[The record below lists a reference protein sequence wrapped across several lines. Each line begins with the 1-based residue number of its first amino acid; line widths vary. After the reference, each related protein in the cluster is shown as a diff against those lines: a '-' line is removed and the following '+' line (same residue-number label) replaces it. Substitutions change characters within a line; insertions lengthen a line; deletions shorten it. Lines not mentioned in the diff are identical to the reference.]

1 MLKMNKNL
9 LSNRVKNMP
18 ESATLKMAQ
27 MARDLKSR
35 GVDIV
40 DMSLGEPDF
49 DTPADIKERA
59 KIALDEGYTKYTPV
73 PGLPVLR
80 EAVIHKLKR
89 DNNLDYNMDQIVVTN
104 GAKQAIANIC
114 LALLNPGDEVVL
126 FTPYWVSYDSIIK
139 IAEGVPVIVS
149 AGIEQDFKILPEQ
162 LEAAITPKTKLVL
175 FSSPSNPTGSVYSS
189 KELEELAKVLKKYP
203 DIHIISD
210 EIYEYINFGKGHASI
225 AAFDYLK
232 DRVIIVNGMSKGFA
246 MTGWRIGYMAANAEI
261 AKSCVKIQG
270 QFTSGANS
278 FGQVAAA
285 YALNHGIYNEMV
297 DKFNERRKVFIKLLK
312 EIPGFKV
319 NEPTGAFYLFP
330 DISYYF
336 GKSNGKITIN
346 SSIDFSEHLLNDAHV
361 ATVAGTPFGAPEC
374 LRFSYATSM
383 ENIIEAT
390 KRVKEFAKGFEQ

>member
-1 MLKMNKNL
+1 MLKMDKNL
-9 LSNRVKNMP
+9 LSYRVKNMP

-27 MARDLKSR
+27 MARDLKSQ

-49 DTPADIKERA
+49 DTPDDIKEAA
-59 KIALDEGYTKYTPV
+59 KKALDDGYTKYTPV
-73 PGLPVLR
+73 PGLPLLR
-80 EAVIHKLKR
+80 KAIVNKLKR
-89 DNNLDYNMDQIVVTN
+89 DNNLDYNIDQIVVTN

-149 AGIEQDFKILPEQ
+149 AGIDQDFKIKPEQ
-162 LEAAITPKTKLVL
+162 LEAAITDKTKLVL
-175 FSSPSNPTGSVYSS
+175 FSSPSNPTGSVYTH
-189 KELEELAKVLKKYP
+189 EELGKLAEVLKKYP
-203 DIHIISD
+203 NVHIISD
-210 EIYEYINFGKGHASI
+210 EIYEYINFGSGHASI
-225 AAFDYLK
+225 ASFDYLK

-246 MTGWRIGYMAANAEI
+246 MTGWRIGYMAADADI
-261 AKSCVKIQG
+261 AKSCMKIQG

-285 YALNHGIYNEMV
+285 YALDHGIYKEMV
-297 DKFNERRKVFIKLLK
+297 DEFNERRKVFLKLLK
-312 EIPGFKV
+312 EVPGFKV

-346 SSIDFSEHLLNDAHV
+346 NSIEFSEYLLQEAHV

-383 ENIIEAT
+383 ENIVEAA
-390 KRVKEFAKGFEQ
+390 KRIKEFVKGFE

>member
-27 MARDLKSR
+27 MARDLR
-35 GVDIV
+35 NQGVNIV

-49 DTPADIKERA
+49 DTPNDIKNAA
-59 KIALDEGYTKYTPV
+59 KKALDAGYTKYTPV
-73 PGLPVLR
+73 PGLPLLR
-80 EAVIHKLKR
+80 QAIVNKLKR
-89 DNNLDYNMDQIVVTN
+89 DNHLEYNIDQIVVTN

-114 LALLNPGDEVVL
+114 LAMLNPGDEVIL

-139 IAEGVPVIVS
+139 IADGVPIMVS
-149 AGIEQDFKILPEQ
+149 AGIDRDFKISSEQ
-162 LEAAITPKTKLVL
+162 LESAITDKTKLVL
-175 FSSPSNPTGSVYSS
+175 FSSPSNPTGSVYSYE
-189 KELEELAKVLKKYP
+189 ELEQLAKVLKKYP
-203 DIHIISD
+203 NIYIISD
-210 EIYEYINFGKGHASI
+210 EIYEYINFGFGHSSI
-225 AAFDYLK
+225 ASFDYLK

-246 MTGWRIGYMAANAEI
+246 MTGWRIGYMAADTDV
-261 AKSCVKIQG
+261 AKSCMKIQG

-285 YALNHGIYNEMV
+285 YALNHGIYRDMV
-297 DKFNERRKVFIKLLK
+297 DEFNKRRKVFIKLLK

-319 NEPTGAFYLFP
+319 NEPMGAFYLFP

-336 GKSNGKITIN
+336 GKSKGKISIN
-346 SSIDFSEHLLNDAHV
+346 NSVEFSEYLLQEAHV
-361 ATVAGTPFGAPEC
+361 ATVAGLPFGAPEC

-383 ENIIEAT
+383 ENIKEAA
-390 KRVKEFAKGFEQ
+390 KRIKEFIKGFK